1 MTFQRAFAFKSGGPY
16 SRRPKAG
23 TRNGNAARGASPDTI
38 QDGRF
43 LQMSARRCLAVV
55 VILLNLNAA
64 AGCVA
69 DLPTSA
75 LAPAAPS
82 GSASAGSSPSAT
94 GADIT
99 MAIMIAG
106 GTVSP
111 SGVDVP
117 VRVGQRVQVNAVS
130 DVAESIHIHGYDITL
145 TLPTRS
151 SRSGHLHRR
160 SGRTLRVAY
169 R

>member
-1 MTFQRAFAFKSGGPY
+1 MSV
-16 SRRPKAG
+16 RRG
-23 TRNGNAARGASPDTI
+23 
-38 QDGRF
+38 
-43 LQMSARRCLAVV
+43 LAVV

-69 DLPTSA
+69 DLPASA

-82 GSASAGSSPSAT
+82 GGASAGSSPSAT

-99 MAIMIAG
+99 MAIMITG
-106 GTVSP
+106 GTVSL

-130 DVAESIHIHGYDITL
+130 DVAESIHIHGCDITL
-145 TLPTRS
+145 TLPPAVPGAVTFTADQV
-151 SRSGHLHRR
+151 GVFELHTDEGAKLIARLIV
-160 SGRTLRVAY
+160 S
-169 R
+169 